1 MKLNH
6 FQIKSWLPV
15 PHQRF
20 SLHNRT
26 WVDVTAAI
34 TLLLSPLESFLR
46 VTMEDAFFF
55 FKERYSWSPSVC
67 ETGQAGNN
75 RDNLTQTVEPG
86 VSQPSRRVINPWVTP
101 SLLLSFSW
109 LLPKRFSGSA
119 EDSLSA
125 RKRLLHM
132 CQEMNCQGRVTS
144 VKEVSRVP
152 SVGLRRVSDSD
163 LALLH
168 QKCSERMSSDRL
180 HSAVS
185 TLRNVYL
192 CGRGGRSQQPWNMPR
207 KPAREAEV
215 KQSQATWRP
224 SCFPES
230 LVDRCESGIL
240 SQNTNTDGCTSH
252 QTPWSLWPE
261 MSSSRFISRRSTQ

>member
-34 TLLLSPLESFLR
+34 THLLSPLESFLR

-55 FKERYSWSPSVC
+55 LRKKYSWIPSVC

-185 TLRNVYL
+185 TLRNV
-192 CGRGGRSQQPWNMPR
+192 
-207 KPAREAEV
+207 
-215 KQSQATWRP
+215 
-224 SCFPES
+224 
-230 LVDRCESGIL
+230 
-240 SQNTNTDGCTSH
+240 
-252 QTPWSLWPE
+252 
-261 MSSSRFISRRSTQ
+261 